1 LNIELARIRDVVN
14 QPALGEIR
22 LQWWLDAVNLT
33 YSGGVPGHPVMEA
46 LAPAIEHGRLSF
58 ASFCNMIEARRF
70 DLYDDPMPTL
80 NALEGYLGE
89 TAAALIQMSALIID
103 RKRAEGCAEAA
114 GLAGVAMGIPGL
126 MRLLPMHR
134 SRGQCFIPSEVL
146 EKHGL
151 TPGDLIAGRHHETL
165 SAVLGEMQSFAWLR
179 LEEAR
184 SKRPTIASQVYP
196 AFLPVALAETYL
208 HRLKSLGLASLH
220 RTAEV
225 SQLKRQWRLYWC
237 ARRRVF

>member
-1 LNIELARIRDVVN
+1 
-14 QPALGEIR
+14 
-22 LQWWLDAVNLT
+22 
-33 YSGGVPGHPVMEA
+33 
-46 LAPAIEHGRLSF
+46 
-58 ASFCNMIEARRF
+58 
-70 DLYDDPMPTL
+70 
-80 NALEGYLGE
+80 
-89 TAAALIQMSALIID
+89 MSALIID

-165 SAVLGEMQSFAWLR
+165 SAVLGEMQNFAWLR